1 MPRRVKREGWAPMG
15 KKLRKVTLSVLL
27 AGSAAVLLAQPANA
41 SREAHPTTTTTEPS
55 YVPPPQYGQ
64 NPHPVIPDEPD
75 PYAGSPGVA
84 PTIVPVELPAV
95 VTDPGA
101 GLAGGGE
108 PLGPAP
114 TPEAD
119 RRGRADTR
127 PPV

>member
-1 MPRRVKREGWAPMG
+1 
-15 KKLRKVTLSVLL
+15 
-27 AGSAAVLLAQPANA
+27 
-41 SREAHPTTTTTEPS
+41 
-55 YVPPPQYGQ
+55 PPPQYGQ

-114 TPEAD
+114 TTDAD
-119 RRGRADTR
+119 VLGRSDTR
-127 PPV
+127 PQVKAPSKDGGIGGVLSRTGAETMPLVRAGLGALALGAGLVVLGRRRRRDGA